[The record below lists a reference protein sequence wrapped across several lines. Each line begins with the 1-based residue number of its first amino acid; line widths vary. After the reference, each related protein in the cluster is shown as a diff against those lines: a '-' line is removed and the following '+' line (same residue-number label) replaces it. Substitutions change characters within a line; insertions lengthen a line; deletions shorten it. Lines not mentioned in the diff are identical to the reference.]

1 MSVIARTKVEHFNEV
16 AEVVSTAGATGG
28 VYFDFA
34 GADNRTVVLLA
45 NSNSSAAT
53 VTIVK
58 GNGLAGV
65 ADLAVSVPGNKT
77 VAMRLDS
84 AAFKI
89 VNPELDS
96 DGEPTIVEN
105 KGSIKIKSP
114 ATVNVSVIEL
124 P

>member
-1 MSVIARTKVEHFNEV
+1 MAIINRTKVEHFNEV

-28 VYFDFA
+28 KYFDFA

-45 NSNSSAAT
+45 NTNSSAAT
-53 VTIVK
+53 VTTVK
-58 GNGLAGV
+58 GDGLAGV
-65 ADLAVSVPGNKT
+65 ADLEVSVPASKT

-89 VNPELDS
+89 VQGS
-96 DGEPTIVEN
+96 DEN
-105 KGSIKIKSP
+105 KGSICIKSP